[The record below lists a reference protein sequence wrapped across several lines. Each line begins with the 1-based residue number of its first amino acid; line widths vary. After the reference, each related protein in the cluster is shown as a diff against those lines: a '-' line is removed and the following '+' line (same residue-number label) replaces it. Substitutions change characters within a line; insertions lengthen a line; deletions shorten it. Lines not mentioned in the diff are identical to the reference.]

1 MRWAPSRRL
10 PKSRGR
16 LDGFIVATPT
26 ATHAEVVESLLSY
39 GVPIFVEK
47 PLTPSVEAARRL
59 VRLAGE
65 RIFVMDKWRY
75 HPGIEAL
82 RDQARSGAL
91 GDIRAVRSFRLG
103 WGNPHRDVDAIW
115 ILIPHDFAIA
125 YEILGYLPAAQ
136 AAYTSLRGNAGS
148 DLVAVLGGHQGCAVV
163 AEISA
168 FHPISR
174 RAVTVI
180 GTKGS
185 AQLGDSYDDR
195 IFLAAA
201 GSPAGAKPIEIPLS
215 AEMPLRRELTAF
227 LAHIDGGPPPRSSA
241 AEGLLVVERIAEIRR
256 LAGLD

>member
-1 MRWAPSRRL
+1 MPSVCLVGCGRWGRLILRDLVALGARVEVAAPSAV
-10 PKSRGR
+10 SREAALAAGAACAFSSPSEIPGTV
-16 LDGFIVATPT
+16 DGFIVATPT

-91 GDIRAVRSFRLG
+91 GDILAVRSFRLG
-103 WGNPHRDVDAIW
+103 WGNPHRDVDAVW
-115 ILIPHDFAIA
+115 ILMPHDLAIA
-125 YEILGYLPAAQ
+125 YEILGYLPAVR

-148 DLVAVLGGHQGCAVV
+148 DLVAVLGAREECAVV

-168 FHPISR
+168 LHPISR

-180 GTKGS
+180 GTEGS
-185 AQLGDSYDDR
+185 AQLGDS
-195 IFLAAA
+195 
-201 GSPAGAKPIEIPLS
+201 
-215 AEMPLRRELTAF
+215 
-227 LAHIDGGPPPRSSA
+227 
-241 AEGLLVVERIAEIRR
+241 
-256 LAGLD
+256 